1 MGDRCWLRDLASAG
15 VARRSSSPETA
26 CQRLDTAGVGPRTR
40 GAAALRPASTLRM
53 SELVGEEAD
62 EDLVGEEAAAGCQ
75 AEAAVGA
82 LEETEGC

>member
-1 MGDRCWLRDLASAG
+1 MGDRCWLWDLASAG
-15 VARRSSSPETA
+15 AARRRSSPETA
-26 CQRLDTAGVGPRTR
+26 CQPFDTAGVDPGSR
-40 GAAALRPASTLRM
+40 GAAPLRPASTFRM

-62 EDLVGEEAAAGCQ
+62 EDLVGEEAAAGSE